1 MVCYTRSSKRKVQCL
16 VDNSGDIAI
25 GGQVL
30 RPSALIAKP
39 SAQRNKRRQRD
50 TTVQPLQIPH
60 TQPARLVIIY
70 TKVDA
75 CQMDV

>member
-1 MVCYTRSSKRKVQCL
+1 MVCYTKKKVQQL
-16 VDNSGDIAI
+16 LGNSGNIAVA
-25 GGQVL
+25 GQVL

-50 TTVQPLQIPH
+50 TEVRPLQIPH

-70 TKVDA
+70 TEVDA
-75 CQMDV
+75 CHKDV